1 MTFATVILHNDMV
14 QSRQTPNPDRHLN
27 AMKRI
32 AFLVLLSCLL
42 PVASAPKYTALGA
55 SDAVGIGATPN
66 TAGYVYLISD
76 WMKAR
81 YTHWS
86 LVNRGVSGYTA
97 PDIVSNTL
105 SPAIADQPQIVTLWV
120 GGNDIVKSGAVLE
133 PTATLAARYRTAFT
147 TILHRLRTETG
158 AFIVTAN
165 NPDIS
170 RTPVAD
176 GYPSFLKT
184 LAKNDTLALNAII
197 AEVAAAENVPV
208 VDLYSNPESYNPAN
222 FSSDGFHPNNAGY
235 ALMAQQFEAVIQAQ
249 AWRIVSGLGDLNTDG
264 TVSIADAIVA
274 MRFSAGVQAPNDRQW
289 VAGDAWPAG
298 GNGVIDLLD
307 VVAMARR
314 VAGLVPSSEWK

>member
-1 MTFATVILHNDMV
+1 MM
-14 QSRQTPNPDRHLN
+14 
-27 AMKRI
+27 RI
-32 AFLVLLSCLL
+32 AWLILLSSLF

-81 YTHWS
+81 YTYWT
-86 LVNRGVSGYTA
+86 LINRGVSGYTA
-97 PDIVSNTL
+97 PDIVNNTL
-105 SPAIADQPQIVTLWV
+105 SPAVADQPQIVTLWV
-120 GGNDIVKSGAVLE
+120 GGNDVVKSAAVLE
-133 PTATLAARYRTAFT
+133 STATLAARYRTAYT

-165 NPDIS
+165 IPDIS
-170 RTPVAD
+170 RTPVAN

-184 LAKNDTLALNAII
+184 LAKNDTLALNAVI

-235 ALMAQQFEAVIQAQ
+235 ALMAQQYEAVIQAQ

-264 TVSIADAIVA
+264 TVSIADAVVA
-274 MRFSAGVQAPNDRQW
+274 LRFSAGISAPNNRQW
-289 VAGDAWPAG
+289 VAGDAWPTG
-298 GNGVIDLLD
+298 GDGFIDLRD
-307 VVAMARR
+307 AAAVARR
-314 VAGLVPSSEWK
+314 VAGLVPTSQWK